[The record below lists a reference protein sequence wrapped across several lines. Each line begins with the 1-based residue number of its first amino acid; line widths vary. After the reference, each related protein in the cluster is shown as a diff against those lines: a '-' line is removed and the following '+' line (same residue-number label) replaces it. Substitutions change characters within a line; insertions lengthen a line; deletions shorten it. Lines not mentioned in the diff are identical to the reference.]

1 MVDADTPVEV
11 VPEED
16 GSAVVSEEAMNDAI
30 SSAVAEGNPQVTIQ
44 VIGDPEAGRVSVS
57 IPTGSLDALAAQENG
72 TLTIT
77 APAGQVTFDQDACAP
92 LRKRLPVRM

>member
-30 SSAVAEGNPQVTIQ
+30 SSAVAEGNPQVT
-44 VIGDPEAGRVSVS
+44 
-57 IPTGSLDALAAQENG
+57 
-72 TLTIT
+72 
-77 APAGQVTFDQDACAP
+77 FDQDACAP

>member
-1 MVDADTPVEV
+1 M
-11 VPEED
+11 
-16 GSAVVSEEAMNDAI
+16 VSEEAMNDAI

-44 VIGDPEAGRVSVS
+44 VTGDPEAGRVSVS